1 MTFHANTFYICIYF
15 LCFTF
20 LLQFFL
26 GLRCSSLTS
35 DPKRGNLCLQC
46 HSFLRQRACLCAEHV
61 GNEVYVA
68 AKRGNDFVN
77 YCYHLVNRSWETL
90 PSFAGLAN
98 RISSLCSVDDH
109 LYAIHHSKT
118 PYRYHIST
126 NQWQYVANLRA
137 PSNMPESSFCN
148 KAALLVYKPRVYV
161 LHGRGVRRRCWG
173 SRRNGYLPLGSTGS
187 KRVLL

>member
-1 MTFHANTFYICIYF
+1 M
-15 LCFTF
+15 
-20 LLQFFL
+20 
-26 GLRCSSLTS
+26 
-35 DPKRGNLCLQC
+35 
-46 HSFLRQRACLCAEHV
+46 
-61 GNEVYVA
+61 YVA

-137 PSNMPESSFCN
+137 PSNNMPESSFCN
-148 KAALLVYKPRVYV
+148 KAALLVYKSRVYV
-161 LHGRGVRRRCWG
+161 LHGRGVRRCWG
-173 SRRNGYLPLGSTGS
+173 SRRNGYYYLWEAQVANVFCFDQKRNMWEQKVSTSTNHFGSS
-187 KRVLL
+187 LLVVNN

>member
-1 MTFHANTFYICIYF
+1 M
-15 LCFTF
+15 
-20 LLQFFL
+20 
-26 GLRCSSLTS
+26 
-35 DPKRGNLCLQC
+35 
-46 HSFLRQRACLCAEHV
+46 
-61 GNEVYVA
+61 YVA
-68 AKRGNDFVN
+68 ARRGNDFVN

-109 LYAIHHSKT
+109 LYAMHHSKAL
-118 PYRYHIST
+118 YRYHIST

-148 KAALLVYKPRVYV
+148 KAALLVYKSRVYV

-187 KRVLL
+187 KRILL